1 MGAKP
6 TMRQPSPGFRAQG
19 RLSRAARA
27 TRHSWQDGALLQALK
42 SGRFLERAALREVAA
57 RMGGAEILAAA
68 GLAEQGGAAA
78 AGSGVT
84 ATAAAAAGWRAEA
97 VRAAAG
103 ALQDRVVC
111 LGQHFDLKAPDVWR
125 RDPLRSKPWPRR
137 PHAQIRLDVP
147 DRPGD
152 VRVVW
157 EPARFQHA
165 LLLAR
170 AYRTTHEHA
179 YVEAFLRH
187 ADSFEHA
194 NPPYRGVHWS
204 VGMEVAIRA
213 TNWIFACEQFRG
225 APALDEIWRL
235 RLTRSLLIHGA
246 FIEHHLE
253 RHPLGFTTNHTIAD
267 YAGLAVLGRF
277 FAGTDCGTRWMDMA
291 AEGLR
296 ACLQDQVLIGGAHA
310 EGSLPYERFVLEAC
324 VTSATCLGK
333 ERTDRLRRPVR
344 WMAAHLG
351 ELRLAQE
358 IPFVGDGDDSF
369 FPPFGDLPDPEC
381 RPLDPE
387 PVLRAVAR
395 WLDEATGDGP
405 VQLRAATVL
414 PASDDAAR
422 LAPTEASFWQH
433 RGGGGV
439 RFRMGPFDGVLIA
452 RGRGEGWLP
461 THAHNDLLSL
471 ILEVRGQPLL
481 IDPGTGGYASDRA
494 LRHLLRSTA
503 AHSTVQLDDLE
514 QSAIRERATF
524 EGPLVVAG
532 GIDRFKEQPLR
543 VCAWH
548 GGFDERDL
556 HAAYAAG
563 LRPSA
568 GLDRRRR
575 SWEKGG
581 SDNQHTRRVFG
592 IRGGLCIEDVVF
604 NPILAGEQGQ
614 RAGEAGEER
623 TTTLRFRLS
632 PGLAPRVVAGSA
644 DRVPGTQLQAGLWD
658 EPQPPAS
665 LGDARPPRAGCVC
678 EVDVEGGRV
687 RFLLLRPR
695 DALWQIESGVISRR
709 YGERADAPVLTA
721 SMRGPLPHR
730 WLTVVQFRPHE

>member
-6 TMRQPSPGFRAQG
+6 TQTQLSLGFRVRS

-27 TRHSWQDGALLQALK
+27 TRHSWQDAALLQSLR
-42 SGRFLERAALREVAA
+42 SGRFVERETLRAVAA
-57 RMGGAEILAAA
+57 RMGGEEILAAA
-68 GLAEQGGAAA
+68 GLAERDRAGTAGADA
-78 AGSGVT
+78 AGSSALPASWGEQ
-84 ATAAAAAGWRAEA
+84 AAREAAE
-97 VRAAAG
+97 

-111 LGQHFDLKAPDVWR
+111 LGQHFELTAHDVWR
-125 RDPLRSKPWPRR
+125 RDPLRPKPWPRR
-137 PHAQIRLDVP
+137 PHAHIRLDMP

-170 AYRTTHEHA
+170 AYRATHEPA
-179 YVEAFLRH
+179 YAEAFLRH
-187 ADSFEHA
+187 VDSFERA
-194 NPPYRGVHWS
+194 NPPFRGIHWS

-213 TNWIFACEQFRG
+213 TNWIFALEQFRG
-225 APALDEIWRL
+225 ALALDEAWRA
-235 RLTRSLLIHGA
+235 RLTQSLLIHGA
-246 FIEHHLE
+246 FIENHIE
-253 RHPLGFTTNHTIAD
+253 RHPLGFSTNHTLAD

-277 FAGTDCGTRWMDMA
+277 FAGTNCGARWMDTA

-310 EGSLPYERFVLEAC
+310 EGSLAYERFVLEAC
-324 VTSATCLGK
+324 VTSAACLGN
-333 ERTDRLRRPVR
+333 ERTERFRRQVR

-351 ELRLAQE
+351 ELRLSQGF
-358 IPFVGDGDDSF
+358 PFVGDGDDSF
-369 FPPFGDLPDPEC
+369 FPPFGYPPDPER

-387 PVLRAVAR
+387 PVLQAVAR
-395 WLDEATGDGP
+395 WLGEAPGDSP
-405 VQLRAATVL
+405 AQLRAATVL
-414 PASDDAAR
+414 PVSDDAAR
-422 LAPTEASFWQH
+422 LPATEASFWQH

-439 RFRMGPFDGVLIA
+439 RFRMEPFDGVLVA

-471 ILEVRGQPLL
+471 ILEVHGQPLL
-481 IDPGTGGYASDRA
+481 IDPGTGAYASDRA

-503 AHSTVQLDDLE
+503 AHSTVQLDEFE

-532 GIDRFKEQPLR
+532 GIDRFQEQPLR

-548 GGFDERDL
+548 GGFDERDF

-563 LRPSA
+563 MRHGT

-575 SWEKGG
+575 SWENG
-581 SDNQHTRRVFG
+581 SSGHQHTRRVFG
-592 IRGGLCIEDVVF
+592 ILGGLCIEDVVF
-604 NPILAGEQGQ
+604 NPILAGEQGP

-623 TTTLRFRLS
+623 TTTLRFRLC
-632 PGLAPRVVAGSA
+632 PGLTPRVVTVNAERVAGA
-644 DRVPGTQLQAGLWD
+644 KLQAGLWD
-658 EPQPPAS
+658 EPA
-665 LGDARPPRAGCVC
+665 PRADHHRPRAVNAC
-678 EVDVEGGRV
+678 EIDVAGGLV

-695 DALWQIESGVISRR
+695 DVLWQIESGVVSHR
-709 YGERADAPVLTA
+709 YGERVGAPVLAA

-730 WLTVVQFRPHE
+730 WLTVVQFRLHT